1 MKLGIILQSNNPEHI
16 WNTFRFGITSL
27 KASHDVTI
35 FLMSEG
41 AELDTIAD
49 TEHFDISKK
58 VAEYKELKGD
68 LYACGTCLEIR
79 GKKETGVCPIS
90 TMTDLLKMVEES
102 DKVLVFG

>member
-1 MKLGIILQSNNPEHI
+1 MGIILQSNNPEHI

>member
-41 AELDTIAD
+41 AELDSIAD

-79 GKKETGVCPIS
+79 GKKESGVCPIS
-90 TMTDLLKMVEES
+90 TMSDLLKMVEES

>member
-1 MKLGIILQSNNPEHI
+1 MKIGIILQSNNPEHI